1 MCGMLNTTLGRG
13 HGGRMVLGL
22 SDVELSLVLN
32 FMQAIALAVI
42 AGRQQRQAGT
52 IKETNAIVKNGR
64 KEDS

>member
-1 MCGMLNTTLGRG
+1 
-13 HGGRMVLGL
+13 MVLGL